1 MSENN
6 HPLARYR
13 RERRMTQEAL
23 AGELG
28 VSPHTVWRWEN
39 GERTP
44 RPKEAKRVSNHT
56 GIPAGD
62 LLAASLQVEENVP

>member
-1 MSENN
+1 MAENN

-13 RERRMTQEAL
+13 RERDLTQEAL

-28 VSPHTVWRWEN
+28 VQPNTIWRWEN

-44 RPKEAKRVSNHT
+44 RPKEAQRISEIT
-56 GIPAGD
+56 GIDPRE
-62 LLAASLQVEENVP
+62 LLAATLQPGAPQ